1 MRIALYDPDIPQNTG
16 AIIRLASCFDIGV
29 DIIEPCGFVFSSRR
43 MKRSGMDY
51 IDRVDI
57 KLYSSWEKFY
67 ELYNVNIKNRIILL
81 TTKGNIS
88 HTKFSYNT
96 DDVLLLGRESAGV
109 PDAVHLAVN
118 SRIIVPIVTEARSL
132 NIVTSAAMV
141 AQANQLT
148 SIALTVLG

>member
-1 MRIALYDPDIPQNTG
+1 MSCNETLETC
-16 AIIRLASCFDIGV
+16 ASERCPSLD
-29 DIIEPCGFVFSSRR
+29 
-43 MKRSGMDY
+43 
-51 IDRVDI
+51 
-57 KLYSSWEKFY
+57 
-67 ELYNVNIKNRIILL
+67 IKNRIILL

-96 DDVLLLGRESAGV
+96 DDILLLGRESAGV

-141 AQANQLT
+141 LGE
-148 SIALTVLG
+148 ALRQTNTYPN